1 MTTVVRQMFRREV
14 ENGEQLPPWPYML
27 GRTDWARDC
36 RYFYPVPLALWV
48 RVADRVQFLW
58 NWLRSRPSAADSSI
72 IKVRTKAYS
81 DGFEAGLRAG
91 KVIGERAVFERI
103 DAALL
108 ARRRAREPRP

>member
-1 MTTVVRQMFRREV
+1 MVRQMFRREV
-14 ENGEQLPPWPYML
+14 KDGERLPPWPYML
-27 GRTDWARDC
+27 GRTDWQWDC

-48 RVADRVQFLW
+48 RTADRVQFLW
-58 NWLRSRPSAADSSI
+58 NWLRSRPSAVDSIS

-91 KVIGERAVFERI
+91 KVIGESAVFERI

-108 ARRRAREPRP
+108 ARRHARESQP